1 MFTTILCCT
10 DGSPHA
16 DEALRAAADL
26 AIHEHAHL
34 HLVHVEEKL
43 IARHIAGQD
52 ASPVEPEI
60 RTKIQAQAAEITAHE
75 TRCELHITSARV
87 GHVAERIAETAADMG
102 TELIVVATRG
112 RSALG
117 SLLLGSVTQGLLAIS
132 PCPVLAIP
140 PGAIVLRDQ
149 CPQPAG
155 AQTAAG

>member
-16 DEALRAAADL
+16 DQALRAAADL
-26 AIHEHAHL
+26 AVHEHADL

-43 IARHIAGQD
+43 VVRHLAGQD

-60 RTKIQAQAAEITAHE
+60 LAKIQDQATQITARDI
-75 TRCELHITSARV
+75 RCQLHIASARV
-87 GHVAERIAETAADMG
+87 GHVAERIAETAADTG

-117 SLLLGSVTQGLLAIS
+117 SLLLGSVTQRLLEIS
-132 PCPVLAIP
+132 ACPVLAIP
-140 PGAIVLRDQ
+140 PGATVLSGQ
-149 CPQPAG
+149 SPQPAG
-155 AQTAAG
+155 AQTAAS